1 MNFKKNIYFFT
12 LFIFSFSFGQDDLFK
27 ELDTIKSDKK
37 EIETAAF
44 KALQIATMQSTKLP
58 VKGDWYFL
66 VAHRFGDLSNG
77 FDNFFGFDNAF
88 TKLGGIYGATNW
100 LSLSL
105 SRHTYNKTYEVG
117 VKYKLANQEV
127 DGFPVTIVG
136 YNTIDINSELSKDIY
151 PNLEFSQRMAYST
164 QLLISRKFSEI
175 FSAQVASIYVH
186 KNLYEATSDLK
197 STFLLGAGGRYKITK
212 RMSINLEYAARL
224 KVPKEDTLNS
234 NPLTLGLDI
243 ETGGHVFQLVFSNS
257 QPMNDISVFTNANG
271 DWTKGKVYF
280 GFNLYRVF

>member
-1 MNFKKNIYFFT
+1 MNFKKFCSFLALIYV
-12 LFIFSFSFGQDDLFK
+12 SFSFGQDDLFK

-66 VAHRFGDLSNG
+66 VAHRFGDLSKG
-77 FDNFFGFDNAF
+77 FDNFFGFDNAL

-127 DGFPVTIVG
+127 EGFPVTIVG
-136 YNTIDINSELSKDIY
+136 YNTLDINSELSKDIY

-197 STFLLGAGGRYKITK
+197 STFLLGGGGRYKITK